1 VNFFMT
7 LLQVTLRTTAPLL
20 FAAIGGLFS
29 EKAGVLSIGME
40 GYMIAGAFTGFVAA
54 FFTNNIY
61 LGILAAALGGLL
73 VSMVYGFLTVKMGGS
88 GAVVGTACVAFAIGA
103 TGFFNRVLFG
113 VRDTFSK
120 IVPFKEIHIPVLS
133 EIPVIGQIFFQHNLL
148 VFLAFLLVPV
158 AYFLLYRTS
167 FGLEIRSVGEHPRAA
182 DTVGLNVHA
191 YRLCGV
197 MISGIFGGIGGG
209 YLSLAHANTFIEMM
223 TAERGYIAF
232 VIIIFGKYHPGGIL
246 LAALVFGFTEAL
258 QIRLQMQDFHIPYQ
272 FLSMLPYVI
281 TLVAMIAAGRTLAPN
296 SLGLPYNPFKKSLS
310 KGVKQP

>member
-1 VNFFMT
+1 LNFFMT

-61 LGILAAALGGLL
+61 IGILAAALGGLL
-73 VSMVYGFLTVKMGGS
+73 VSMIYGFLTVRMGGS
-88 GAVVGTACVAFAIGA
+88 GAVVGTACVAFSIGA

-120 IVPFKEIHIPVLS
+120 IVPFQEIRIPILS
-133 EIPVIGQIFFQHNLL
+133 GLPVIGQILFQHNLL
-148 VFLAFLLVPV
+148 VFLAFLLVP
-158 AYFLLYRTS
+158 AAFFILYRTT

-182 DTVGLNVHA
+182 DTVGLKVHA
-191 YRLCGV
+191 YRLCGI
-197 MISGIFGGIGGG
+197 MISGILGGIGGG

-246 LAALVFGFTEAL
+246 LAALVFGFAEAL
-258 QIRLQMQDFHIPYQ
+258 QIRLQMQDYDIPYQ

-281 TLVAMIAAGRTLAPN
+281 TLVAMIVAGRTVAPN
-296 SLGLPYNPFKKSLS
+296 ALGLSYNPFRKSLS
-310 KGVKQP
+310 KGVK

>member
-1 VNFFMT
+1 MT

-54 FFTNNIY
+54 FFTGNIY

-73 VSMVYGFLTVKMGGS
+73 VSMVYAFLTVKMGGS
-88 GAVVGTACVAFAIGA
+88 GAVVGTACVAFSIGA

-120 IVPFKEIHIPVLS
+120 IVPFQEIHIPVLS
-133 EIPVIGQIFFQHNLL
+133 DLPFVGRILFQHNLL
-148 VFLAFLLVPV
+148 VYIAFLLVP
-158 AYFLLYRTS
+158 AAFFLLYRTT

-182 DTVGLNVHA
+182 DTVGLNVHG
-191 YRLCGV
+191 YRLCGI
-197 MISGIFGGIGGG
+197 MISGILGGIGGG

-232 VIIIFGKYHPGGIL
+232 VIIIFGKYSPGGIL
-246 LAALVFGFTEAL
+246 LAALVFGFAEAL
-258 QIRLQMQDFHIPYQ
+258 QIRLQMQNFNIPYQ

-281 TLVAMIAAGRTLAPN
+281 TLVAMIAAGRTIAPN
-296 SLGLPYNPFKKSLS
+296 ALGLPYNPFKKTLS
-310 KGVKQP
+310 KGATQP

>member
-1 VNFFMT
+1 MNFFMT

-61 LGILAAALGGLL
+61 IGILAAALGGLL
-73 VSMVYGFLTVKMGGS
+73 VSMIYGFLTVRMGGS
-88 GAVVGTACVAFAIGA
+88 GAVVGTACVAFSIGA

-120 IVPFKEIHIPVLS
+120 IVPFQEIRIPILS
-133 EIPVIGQIFFQHNLL
+133 GLPVIGQILFQHNLL
-148 VFLAFLLVPV
+148 VFLAFLLVP
-158 AYFLLYRTS
+158 AAFFILYRTT

-182 DTVGLNVHA
+182 DTVGLKVHA
-191 YRLCGV
+191 YRLCGI
-197 MISGIFGGIGGG
+197 MISGILGGIGGG

-246 LAALVFGFTEAL
+246 LAALVFGFAEAL
-258 QIRLQMQDFHIPYQ
+258 QIRLQMQDYDIPYQ

-281 TLVAMIAAGRTLAPN
+281 TLVAMIVAGRTVAPN
-296 SLGLPYNPFKKSLS
+296 ALGLSYNPFRKSLS
-310 KGVKQP
+310 KGVK